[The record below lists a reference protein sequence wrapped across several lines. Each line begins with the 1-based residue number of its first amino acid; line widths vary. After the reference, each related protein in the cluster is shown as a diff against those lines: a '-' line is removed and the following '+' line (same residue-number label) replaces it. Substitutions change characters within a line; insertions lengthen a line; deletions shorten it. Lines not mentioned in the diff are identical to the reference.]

1 MLYFGT
7 KLKGKAGERAKREM
21 IIGYFR
27 DRFGRNLKQTE
38 IDIVVELLCEA
49 DPPVQN
55 RNDPRFEE
63 VLRLLDARQQQGCLR
78 NMLSCGRRRT
88 QVQVRQEHDDAPKGT
103 SGPEVRASCS
113 TRLQIWSGLRPGQ
126 RPVYHVQPEGEGCT
140 TLLISLIHSITVHHR
155 VAQTTPSQAARRP
168 SQP

>member
-1 MLYFGT
+1 MFGRGGSLGGALFATYFGT

-88 QVQVRQEHDDAPKGT
+88 QVQVRQEHDDATKGT

-113 TRLQIWSGLRPGQ
+113 TPGCKSGPAF
-126 RPVYHVQPEGEGCT
+126 VQANGRCT
-140 TLLISLIHSITVHHR
+140 TCNR
-155 VAQTTPSQAARRP
+155 KERDAQHC
-168 SQP
+168 